1 MLSPTFCLRFLNPA
15 IMYQQAINIWFT
27 FYKFH
32 TGENY
37 IFSGK
42 DGKHLKELLK
52 KVKLK
57 TEERGLEPTEENVLN
72 NLKMFLNTVKDPWI
86 LSHLEVALINSKF
99 NSLYVS
105 AIKNSPL
112 GIERA
117 IDNAIRKYGIK

>member
-1 MLSPTFCLRFLNPA
+1 M
-15 IMYQQAINIWFT
+15 QKQAIEIWLV

-32 TGENY
+32 TGEKY

-42 DGKHLKELLK
+42 DMFHLKQLLQ
-52 KVKLK
+52 KVKIK
-57 TEERGLEPTEENVLN
+57 TEERGLEPTEENILN
-72 NLKMFLNTVKDPWI
+72 SLKMFLNTVKDPWI

>member
-1 MLSPTFCLRFLNPA
+1 
-15 IMYQQAINIWFT
+15 MYNQAINIWFT

-32 TGENY
+32 TGETY

-42 DGKHLKELLK
+42 DGKHMKQLLQ
-52 KVKLK
+52 KVKIK
-57 TEERGLEPTEENVLN
+57 TQERGLEPTEENILN
-72 NLKMFLNTVKDPWI
+72 SLKMFLNTVKDPWV

-105 AIKNSPL
+105 AIKNSTL

-117 IDNAIRKYGIK
+117 VGETLRKYGIN

>member
-1 MLSPTFCLRFLNPA
+1 MFKEALT
-15 IMYQQAINIWFT
+15 IWFT

-52 KVKLK
+52 KVTIK
-57 TEERGLEPTEENVLN
+57 TEEKGLEPNEENVLN
-72 NLKMFLNTVKDPWI
+72 SLKGFLNTVKDPWI
-86 LSHLEVALINSKF
+86 LSHLEVSLINSKF

-105 AIKNSPL
+105 AIKSNPFTQRDRITEILRKSNS
-112 GIERA
+112 
-117 IDNAIRKYGIK
+117 